1 MIAAGRPDWYSDAL
15 LVLYGK
21 WAAGGWER
29 IGDAVQRITGHP
41 PRSLARFLADH
52 AAAFHAA

>member
-1 MIAAGRPDWYSDAL
+1 VSRAGLGSRAARPPGL
-15 LVLYGK
+15 ECGCP
-21 WAAGGWER
+21 AGGWER
-29 IGDAVQRITGHP
+29 IGDAVQRITGNP